1 MLAAALGGHEAIV
14 KILIKQ
20 GANENDRKMLG
31 KFSISFSKK
40 KLCRDNYFLF
50 NKNMCTKKIKVS

>member
-31 KFSISFSKK
+31 KFSISFKK
-40 KLCRDNYFLF
+40 KNFAETIIFFLI
-50 NKNMCTKKIKVS
+50 KIYVLS

>member
-40 KLCRDNYFLF
+40 NCAETTIFFSIKICVLKKL
-50 NKNMCTKKIKVS
+50 K

>member
-31 KFSISFSKK
+31 KFPISF
-40 KLCRDNYFLF
+40 
-50 NKNMCTKKIKVS
+50 TKKTVQRQLFSFQ